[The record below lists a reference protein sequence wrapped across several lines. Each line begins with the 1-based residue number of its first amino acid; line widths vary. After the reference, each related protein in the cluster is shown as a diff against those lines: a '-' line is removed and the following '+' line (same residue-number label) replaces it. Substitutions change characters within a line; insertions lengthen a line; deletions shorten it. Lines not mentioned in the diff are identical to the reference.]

1 MTREN
6 DIVLIYYENNP
17 MVYARV
23 EEITADHK
31 KGWYLVKL
39 LILGIPLQTVQW
51 LLRDVYID
59 GTEFTMDGKKMR
71 FERVSCPPDT
81 PADDIPGADSATGN
95 PEETF
100 DRDASVIPFPTSPED

>member
-17 MVYARV
+17 MVYARI
-23 EEITADHK
+23 EDITADHK

-39 LILGIPLQTVQW
+39 LILGVPLQTVHW

-59 GTEFTMDGKKMR
+59 GAEFTMDGKKMR
-71 FERVSCPPDT
+71 LEKVVCPVDNT
-81 PADDIPGADSATGN
+81 GEDLPGADSRTDDGADQA
-95 PEETF
+95 
-100 DRDASVIPFPTSPED
+100 DRKASVIPFPTQPES